1 MRTIFKITLVL
12 FVLVHPL
19 FATGQ
24 ADDLAKNFQ
33 NPPAE
38 YSMLPFWS
46 WNGTLKT
53 DKLIWQLDQ
62 MLDKGIYGAF
72 LHVRAGL
79 DESKTPYF
87 SDGFWKAMDTTI
99 HYSAKKGFYTYLYDE
114 DKWPSG
120 SAGGRTIAANPEEF
134 TKKVLFY
141 QKMEVVGP
149 QTINLNL
156 QKHPLAVFAGQL
168 GSNGNYVSASQ
179 VNLTDQTTWKV
190 PSGRWA
196 ISSFEMQKD
205 PGEQIDYLD
214 SAAVAKFIEITHE
227 EYFKRYG
234 PFFGNTI
241 PGIFFDEIYANY
253 SRMTENIFWTD
264 DFQAKFRKIKGYD
277 LTDKLPLIL
286 FSDPGK
292 SEKLR
297 CDYFEVVKDMYV
309 KAWFKQYADWCAAH
323 KIWATGHTTEKLLHY
338 KRQSD
343 YFSTMGQLQ
352 VPGTDNEEYRYG
364 FPRMID
370 WYNTKQISSIGHLY
384 DRKRVMAESMGGGGY
399 VIPLEEYKYGF
410 SMLGVYGVNLFIPHL
425 FHYTVDSPETQ
436 ADWPPSWFY
445 TNPYWKYFKP
455 LADFASRISY
465 MNSQGRAICE
475 VAVLFPLTDLWE
487 GGYPDKI
494 DDSYYKAVQQELLDN
509 HIGYDIIDP
518 ASLAASKIEEQKI
531 CAGNGKYSVLVLPAI
546 HAIRTDLLRQIANF
560 VEKGGTVIAL
570 KDLPVLSENGPSDD
584 EKVSTTVKALFGF
597 PPSALKPDEYYQWN
611 LSQTERYT
619 SVKSKN
625 GGVACYTRFLGQL
638 PGIINSRISPDF
650 KVIGDNGGKLQF
662 NHRQVGDTEVYQL
675 VNDCNAP
682 QKYHISLINK
692 GIPEIWNPETGTM
705 SLVGNYQATAVV
717 RAEVNRTMVQGAAAG
732 NAAMGSAGVF
742 GALAGGGADI
752 GSAGMVRPAEAEYQT
767 KRDGSVKNGK
777 GVKEDI
783 GAEKGRIELMLD
795 FNPRESYFL
804 ALRPRKQ
811 SQGDGLVDNT
821 NLNDKQAIK
830 SILLDGKWQFQLV
843 PHALDYAWK
852 SVVESDTL
860 ALPIMKFQPER
871 KAGEGAKKN
880 WKDAGYRDTEWKTV
894 KIKDVYNQIH
904 GIQRYLS
911 GWDASW
917 ISYYDYSVNLPDIS
931 GGERNFRKEF
941 NLEAPIRE
949 AKIAITADQTY
960 ELRVNDQLVG
970 KDQDWKVAEV
980 YDISA
985 GLRKGENVI
994 EVKTTNTKGLLAQV
1008 VIKLKNGK
1016 SLTLGSDESW
1026 QVSTG
1031 KLDGQ
1036 PAFRF
1041 ADPPMGS
1048 WGRID
1053 NPLQKMDFPLKVWY
1067 RQQLPPGTQ
1076 VLKKP
1081 NIKGNYT
1088 VYVNGNPVSFD
1099 KGIVDISGVANKKPS
1114 ILTISVNATDES
1126 CGMQNPVE
1134 VVCGKSEQALVPW
1147 SEMGLG
1153 WYSGRGIYTKKVTIP
1168 TGSFQKGT
1176 RLILNPGQVN
1186 YFAEIW
1192 VNEKLVTF
1200 HPWAPFRTDIT
1211 DFLKEGEN
1219 TVSIVVAN
1227 LLANQATWNIL
1238 DANIPDKASR
1248 WWHQGSIMRE
1258 KEKLVSGLLGPV
1270 SIEIY

>member
-1 MRTIFKITLVL
+1 MRTIFKLTLVL

-24 ADDLAKNFQ
+24 TDDLSKNFK

-53 DKLIWQLDQ
+53 EKLIWQLDQ

-79 DESKTPYF
+79 DESETPYF

-99 HYSAKKGFYTYLYDE
+99 RYSAKKGFYTYLYDE

-134 TKKVLFY
+134 IKKVLFY

-156 QKHPLAVFAGQL
+156 QKHPMSIFAGRI
-168 GSNGNYVSASQ
+168 SVNGNYSSASQ
-179 VNLTDQTTWKV
+179 VNLTDQATWKV
-190 PSGRWA
+190 PAGRWA

-205 PGEQIDYLD
+205 PDKQIDYLD

-227 EYFKRYG
+227 EYFKRFG

-253 SRMTENIFWTD
+253 SKMTENIFWTD
-264 DFQAKFRKIKGYD
+264 DFLQKFKKIKGYD
-277 LTDKLPLIL
+277 LTEKLPLIL

-297 CDYFEVVKDMYV
+297 CDYFEVVKELYV

-323 KIWATGHTTEKLLHY
+323 KIFATGHTTEKLLHY

-425 FHYTVDSPETQ
+425 FHYTMDSPETQ
-436 ADWPPSWFY
+436 SDWPPSWFY

-465 MNSQGRAICE
+465 MNSLGRAVTD
-475 VAVLFPLTDLWE
+475 VAILFPLTDLWE
-487 GGYPDKI
+487 NGYPDKV
-494 DDSYYKAVQQELLDN
+494 DDAYYKAVQQELLDN

-518 ASLAASKIEEQKI
+518 ASLAAAKIDEKKI
-531 CAGNGKYSVLVLPAI
+531 YAGNGKYSVLVLPAI
-546 HAIRTDLLRQIANF
+546 HAIRTDVLRQIAEF

-570 KDLPVLSENGPSDD
+570 KDLPVLSENGPTDD

-611 LSQTERYT
+611 TSLTERYT

-625 GGVACYTRFLGQL
+625 GGVAFYTRFLGQL
-638 PGIINSRISPDF
+638 PGIINDRISPDF
-650 KVIGDNGGKLQF
+650 RVLSDNGGKLQF
-662 NHRQVGDTEVYQL
+662 NHRQVGDTEIYQL
-675 VNDCNAP
+675 VNDCNAI
-682 QKYHISLINK
+682 QQYHISVINK
-692 GIPEIWNPETGTM
+692 GVPEIWNPETGTIKRI
-705 SLVGNYQATAVV
+705 GNYQATAV
-717 RAEVNRTMVQGAAAG
+717 N
-732 NAAMGSAGVF
+732 SAGVSMS
-742 GALAGGGADI
+742 GVERLAT
-752 GSAGMVRPAEAEYQT
+752 EA
-767 KRDGSVKNGK
+767 RM
-777 GVKEDI
+777 
-783 GAEKGRIELMLD
+783 ELILD

-804 ALRPRKQ
+804 ILRPKARQ
-811 SQGDGLVDNT
+811 ETDGITGNFATTVEKIGKGKKV
-821 NLNDKQAIK
+821 LNVLQIE
-830 SILLDGKWQFQLV
+830 GKWQFQLV
-843 PHALDYAWK
+843 PHALDYTWK

-871 KAGEGAKKN
+871 KAGEGVKNN
-880 WKDAGYRDTEWKTV
+880 WKDNGFQDVAWRTV
-894 KIKDVYNQIH
+894 KIADVFNKVP

-917 ISYYDYSVNLPDIS
+917 ISYYDYSVNHPDIS
-931 GGERNFRKEF
+931 GGERTFRKEF
-941 NLEAPIRE
+941 QMDAPATE
-949 AKIAITADQTY
+949 AKMAITADQSY
-960 ELRVNDQLVG
+960 VLSINGQLVG

-980 YDISA
+980 YDIS
-985 GLRKGENVI
+985 GWLRKGENVI
-994 EVKTTNTKGLLAQV
+994 EVKTTDTKGLLVQGA
-1008 VIKLKNGK
+1008 IKLKNGK
-1016 SLTLGSDESW
+1016 TLTLGSDESW

-1031 KLDGQ
+1031 ELDWQ

-1041 ADPPMGS
+1041 ADPPLGA
-1048 WGRID
+1048 WGKID
-1053 NPLQKMDFPLKVWY
+1053 NPLQKMNFPLKVWY
-1067 RQQLPPGTQ
+1067 RQQLPPGAIAI
-1076 VLKKP
+1076 KKP
-1081 NIKGNYT
+1081 NIKGICS
-1088 VYVNGNPVSFD
+1088 VFVNGNPVKFE
-1099 KGIVDISGVANKKPS
+1099 KEIVDISGVANKNS
-1114 ILTISVNATDES
+1114 NLLTIAVNAVDES
-1126 CGMQNPVE
+1126 CGIIDPVE
-1134 VVCGKSEQALVPW
+1134 VVCGKSEQELIPW
-1147 SEMGLG
+1147 SEMGVG
-1153 WYSGRGIYTKKVTIP
+1153 WYSGRGIYTKKITIP
-1168 TGSFQKGT
+1168 SEYLQKGT
-1176 RLILNPGQVN
+1176 RMILDPGQVN

-1200 HPWAPFRTDIT
+1200 RPWTPFATDIT
-1211 DFLKEGEN
+1211 NFLKEGEN

-1238 DANIPDKASR
+1238 DANITDKASR

-1258 KEKLVSGLLGPV
+1258 KEKLESGLLGPV
-1270 SIEIY
+1270 SITAEKWESVEIKIK

>member
-1 MRTIFKITLVL
+1 MRTISKIILVL
-12 FVLVHPL
+12 FVSVHPL
-19 FATGQ
+19 FVCGQ
-24 ADDLAKNFQ
+24 ADDLARNFK

-46 WNGTLKT
+46 WNGTLKSE
-53 DKLIWQLDQ
+53 KLIWQLDQ
-62 MLDKGIYGAF
+62 MLEKGIYGAF
-72 LHVRAGL
+72 VHARAGL
-79 DESKTPYF
+79 DESETPYF

-99 HYSAKKGFYTYLYDE
+99 RYSAKKGFYTYLYDE

-120 SAGGRTIAANPEEF
+120 SAGGRTIAANPQEF

-156 QKHPLAVFAGQL
+156 QKHPMAVFAGQL
-168 GSNGNYVSASQ
+168 ANNGNYVSASQ
-179 VNLTDQTTWKV
+179 VNLTDQATWKV
-190 PSGRWA
+190 PAGRWA

-227 EYFKRYG
+227 EYFKRFG
-234 PFFGNTI
+234 QFFGNTI

-253 SRMTENIFWTD
+253 SKMTENIFWTD
-264 DFQAKFRKIKGYD
+264 DFQQKFKKIKGYD
-277 LTDKLPLIL
+277 LTEKLPLIL

-297 CDYFEVVKDMYV
+297 CDYFEVVKDLYV

-384 DRKRVMAESMGGGGY
+384 DRKRVMAESLGGGGY

-465 MNSQGRAICE
+465 MNSQGRAVCD
-475 VAVLFPLTDLWE
+475 VAILFPLTDLWE
-487 GGYPDKI
+487 GGYPEKV
-494 DDSYYKAVQQELLDN
+494 DDAYYKAVQQELLDN

-518 ASLAASKIEEQKI
+518 ASLAASKIEEKKI

-546 HAIRTDLLRQIANF
+546 HAIRSDVLRQIADF
-560 VEKGGTVIAL
+560 VEKGGIVIAL
-570 KDLPVLSENGPSDD
+570 KDLPVLSANGPSDD

-619 SVKSKN
+619 SLSNNK
-625 GGVACYTRFLGQL
+625 GGVAFYTRFLGQL
-638 PGIINSRISPDF
+638 PEIINSRISPDF
-650 KVIGDNGGKLQF
+650 LVQGDNGGKLQF
-662 NHRQVGDTEVYQL
+662 NHRQVGDTEIYQL
-675 VNDCNAP
+675 VNDCNAV
-682 QKYHISLINK
+682 QRYQISVINK
-692 GIPEIWNPETGTM
+692 GVPEIWNPETGTIKR
-705 SLVGNYQATAVV
+705 VGNYQATAW
-717 RAEVNRTMVQGAAAG
+717 VQDSVG
-732 NAAMGSAGVF
+732 
-742 GALAGGGADI
+742 
-752 GSAGMVRPAEAEYQT
+752 RPAEVEYRT
-767 KRDGSVKNGK
+767 KLDGSVK
-777 GVKEDI
+777 KEQD
-783 GAEKGRIELMLD
+783 EKQGRIELMLD

-804 ALRPRKQ
+804 ILRSKI
-811 SQGDGLVDNT
+811 
-821 NLNDKQAIK
+821 QAKSEGVVEYTDMTDYKKKK
-830 SILLDGKWQFQLV
+830 SIPLDGKWQFQLV
-843 PHALDYAWK
+843 PHALDYTWK

-860 ALPIMKFQPER
+860 ALPVMKFQPER
-871 KAGEGAKKN
+871 KAGEGVKNN
-880 WKDAGYRDTEWKTV
+880 WKDNGLQDVAWRTV
-894 KIKDVYNQIH
+894 KIKDVYNHIP

-917 ISYYDYSVNLPDIS
+917 ISYYDYSVNLQDIS
-931 GGERNFRKEF
+931 GGERTFKKEF
-941 NLEAPIRE
+941 QMDAPARE
-949 AKIAITADQTY
+949 AKLAITADQSY
-960 ELRVNDQLVG
+960 ELKINGQLVG

-980 YDISA
+980 YDIS
-985 GLRKGENVI
+985 GWLRKGENVI
-994 EVKTTNTKGLLAQV
+994 EVKTINTKGLMVQGT
-1008 VIKLKNGK
+1008 IKQKNGNITTI
-1016 SLTLGSDESW
+1016 SSDESW
-1026 QVSTG
+1026 LVSTG
-1031 KLDGQ
+1031 ELNWQ

-1048 WGRID
+1048 WGKID
-1053 NPLQKMDFPLKVWY
+1053 NPLQKMDYPLKVWY
-1067 RQQLPPGTQ
+1067 RQQLPPGTKSI
-1076 VLKKP
+1076 KKP
-1081 NIKGNYT
+1081 NINGKYT
-1088 VYVNGNPVSFD
+1088 VYVNGNPVRFE
-1099 KGIVDISGVANKKPS
+1099 KEIADISGVANKNANL
-1114 ILTISVNATDES
+1114 LTIAVNAVDET
-1126 CGMQNPVE
+1126 CGLVNPVE
-1134 VVCGKSEQALVPW
+1134 VVCGKSEQALIPW
-1147 SEMGLG
+1147 SEMGLS
-1153 WYSGRGIYTKKVTIP
+1153 WYSGRAVYSKKVTIP
-1168 TGSFQKGT
+1168 VGFLQKGT
-1176 RLILNPGQVN
+1176 RLMLDPGRVN

-1200 HPWAPFRTDIT
+1200 HPWAPFETEIT
-1211 DFLKEGEN
+1211 GFLKEGEN

-1238 DANIPDKASR
+1238 DANITDKATR

-1270 SIEIY
+1270 SITTY